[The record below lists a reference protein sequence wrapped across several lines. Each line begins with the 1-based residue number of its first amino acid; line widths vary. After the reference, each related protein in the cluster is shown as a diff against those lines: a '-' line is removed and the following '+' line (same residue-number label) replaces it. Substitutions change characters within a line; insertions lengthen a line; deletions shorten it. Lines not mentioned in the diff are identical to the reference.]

1 MSQLAFNLLSASVL
15 VAIVLLVRR
24 PVGRMFGARASYAL
38 WLAPAIRL
46 VMPQL
51 PQFAVPAAATPAGAV
66 DWALM
71 IEPATRVVATNLD
84 RWPVMWAVGAA
95 LFLTYHLICHMMFL
109 RRALSAGCSYGGSIE
124 GCEIL
129 MTSAVEGPAATGLIR
144 RRILLPVD
152 FETRFT
158 HQQQQIAMLHEA
170 LHHRRGD
177 LWASA
182 AALLGAATLWFNP
195 LTYLAL
201 GAFRRDM
208 ESACDASVLA
218 TPGAV
223 DVAAY
228 GDTILRSAAHAIPRS
243 LCALTSL
250 DELKGRLIML
260 NTNHGL
266 LRRFAGFG
274 VAGGLALAGIACTAP
289 ASADEPTKEH
299 RTVEK
304 RIIIH
309 NDGDGTKSA
318 TWNDGKE
325 MKIDCPGELT
335 VIEAGSAKSKDKE
348 EKAKMVFCAKSKDPA
363 EAAAGL
369 QKAIAEMNKDSDM
382 DPDLKAQVIAKIE
395 ARIAE
400 LNAKK

>member
-1 MSQLAFNLLSASVL
+1 MSQLAFNLLTASVL

-24 PVGRMFGARASYAL
+24 PVGRLFGPRASYAL
-38 WLAPAIRL
+38 WIAPALRL
-46 VMPQL
+46 LIPQIPQL
-51 PQFAVPAAATPAGAV
+51 PAAASGAPSGAI
-66 DWALM
+66 DWALI
-71 IEPATRVVATNLD
+71 IEPATLAAGQDMD
-84 RWPVMWAVGAA
+84 RWLLVWATGAA
-95 LFLTYHLICHMMFL
+95 IFLTYHLICYTRFL
-109 RRALSAGCSYGGSIE
+109 RRAVVTGRPYGDAIDGCQL
-124 GCEIL
+124 IL
-129 MTSAVEGPAATGLIR
+129 TTAVEGPAATGLLH

-158 HQQQQIAMLHEA
+158 LQQQRIALLHES

-182 AALLGAATLWFNP
+182 LALLGAAALWFNP

-218 TPGAV
+218 TPGAG
-223 DVAAY
+223 DAAAY
-228 GDTILRSAAHAIPRS
+228 GETILRSAAHPIPRS

-260 NTNHGL
+260 NTNHGY

-289 ASADEPTKEH
+289 ASADEPKTEH

-309 NDGDGTKSA
+309 NDVDGATGA

-325 MKIDCPGELT
+325 MTIDCPGELT
-335 VIEAGSAKSKDKE
+335 IIEAGSAKAKDKE
-348 EKAKMVFCAKSKDPA
+348 EKAKLVFCSKTKDPA

-369 QKAIAEMNKDSDM
+369 QKAIADLNKDSDM
-382 DPDLKAQVIAKIE
+382 NPDLKAQVIAKIE
-395 ARIAE
+395 AHIAE